1 MSALD
6 VDGEGRSAPVSPAH
20 EPAALLNETTYRE
33 LLDLAPDG
41 IVAIDASGQMLLA
54 NVQAH
59 RLFGYPPGTLVGQS
73 VDVLLPEAM
82 RGAHAGHRAGYMA
95 NPRPRPMGAGL
106 DLIGLR
112 RDGSEFAVEISL
124 SPIHTGTS
132 PLVMAAI
139 RDISDRKR
147 AEAQIK
153 GLNEN
158 LARRLSELDAAN
170 RELEAFSYSVSHDL
184 RAPLRALDGFSQA
197 LLEDYGDSLDAEAH
211 DYLRRIRAAAV
222 RMGRLIDDLLALAG
236 VTRREMHRETV
247 DLTALA
253 RDRGASSSGAPSRSA
268 GWTSSSPRGSG
279 PAATAISCRSSCKTC
294 SATPGSS
301 PASKAA
307 RIEFGATARRGE
319 CVYFVRDNGVGFDMA
334 YADKLFGAFQRL
346 HAAQDF
352 AGTGHRSR
360 HRAARHPPAR
370 RPGLGRGRAGR
381 RAPPFTSPW
390 ARRSVMADEPTILLV
405 EDNPDDEA
413 LTCAP

>member
-1 MSALD
+1 MPIQETDENTGADPANL
-6 VDGEGRSAPVSPAH
+6 PAH
-20 EPAALLNETTYRE
+20 EPAARLNETTYRE

-41 IVAIDASGQMLLA
+41 IVVIDASGQMLLA

-59 RLFGYPPGTLVGQS
+59 RLFGYPAGTLVGQS

-95 NPRPRPMGAGL
+95 SPRPRPMGAGL

-124 SPIHTGTS
+124 SPIQTGTS

-147 AEAQIK
+147 AETQIK

-158 LARRLSELDAAN
+158 LARRLAELDAAN

-197 LLEDYGDSLDAEAH
+197 LVEDFGDSLAPEAH
-211 DYLRRIRAAAV
+211 DHLRRIRAAAV

-253 RDRGASSSGAPSRSA
+253 RTVAEQLRRAESERGVDFVIAEGLRASGDSHLLQVVLQNLLGNAWKFT
-268 GWTSSSPRGSG
+268 GQQGY
-279 PAATAISCRSSCKTC
+279 
-294 SATPGSS
+294 
-301 PASKAA
+301 A
-307 RIEFGATARRGE
+307 RIEFGATTEGGE
-319 CVYFVRDNGVGFDMA
+319 CVYHVRDNGVGFDMA

-352 AGTGHRSR
+352 AGTGIGLATVQRVILR
-360 HRAARHPPAR
+360 HGGRVWAYAEPGKGATFHFTLGEAA
-370 RPGLGRGRAGR
+370 
-381 RAPPFTSPW
+381 
-390 ARRSVMADEPTILLV
+390 
-405 EDNPDDEA
+405 
-413 LTCAP
+413 